1 MSRFNLSEWALAHR
15 NFVLYTMV
23 LLTVLGVMAY
33 GKLGQSEDP
42 PFTFKVMLVQAY
54 WPGATAKE
62 MEQLVA
68 DRIEKT
74 LLEAPHIDSIKSF
87 SRPGETQLFVTA
99 QDNTPNRDMPD
110 FFYQVRKRVGDIQ
123 RSLPQGVQGPFFN
136 DDFGETFG
144 NVFALT
150 GDGFS
155 MAQLRDTA
163 DDLRKEL
170 LRVPGV
176 AKVDVIGVQD
186 EKVYVDLSNQKLAN
200 LGFSAQDIINALQQ
214 WNSMNAAGSFETAS
228 DRIYLRPSGR
238 FRNIN
243 EIAELPIQVGKR
255 TVLLKDVADI
265 KRGYADPNQPQMRF
279 EGVPAVGIGVSMQ
292 KGGDIIALGK
302 HLDADISRIESR
314 LPLGIALHRVN
325 DQPRAVKASIG
336 VFQSS
341 VAEAVLIVLAVSF
354 FSLGLRAG
362 TVVALSIPLVLA
374 ATFIFMN
381 LFDVG
386 LHKISLGALILALGL
401 LVDDAIIAV
410 EMMAVKMEQGLDRIK
425 AASFTYSSMA
435 FPMLTGT
442 LVTAAGFLPIATARS
457 STGEYT
463 LSIFQV
469 VVTALLISWVVAVI
483 VIPYLGYHLLP
494 AHLAGRNGHAGTHQ
508 PGWFERLP
516 VIGRLAIFG
525 RNFYAHFRDVVE
537 WCITWRKTV
546 IVATVALFALS
557 IFGFKFVQQQFFPSS
572 TRVEL
577 LVDMKLAE
585 GSSYWATER
594 EVRKLEAILKGEKQY
609 YDNYVSYVGTGS
621 TRFFLSLDQQLPA
634 PSFAQFVV
642 TANDLKAREI
652 LRDKL
657 IKVLDGDDFT
667 ALRGRILRLEN
678 GPPVGY
684 PVQFRVSGDDL
695 TVLRATAEKVAG
707 VMRADPKLN
716 NVNFDWNERSK
727 AIRLEID
734 QDKAR
739 ALNVSTQDLSGFLA
753 TSINGTT
760 VTYLRERDK
769 LIEVVL
775 RGAPSERAQL
785 SQLQNLSVPTRSGKP
800 VPLTQIARI
809 SYEFEE
815 GIIWRRDRLPTITI
829 RADIYGNTQPATVSA
844 AIDPKLDEFRKALPP
859 GFRIEVGGS
868 VEESA
873 KAGASIAAGM
883 PLMVLTML
891 TVLMMQL
898 QSVQRM
904 ILVVLTAPLGLI
916 GVSAALLVS
925 GKPFGFV
932 AMLGFIALSGMIMRN
947 SVILIDQ
954 IEQDIKAG
962 HEPWNA
968 VIDATVRRFRPIVL
982 TALAAILAM
991 IPLARSVF
999 FGPMAVVIMGGLA
1012 VATALTL
1019 LFLPAAYAAWFRVRK
1034 PVAAM

>member
-1 MSRFNLSEWALAHR
+1 
-15 NFVLYTMV
+15 
-23 LLTVLGVMAY
+23 
-33 GKLGQSEDP
+33 
-42 PFTFKVMLVQAY
+42 
-54 WPGATAKE
+54 
-62 MEQLVA
+62 
-68 DRIEKT
+68 
-74 LLEAPHIDSIKSF
+74 
-87 SRPGETQLFVTA
+87 
-99 QDNTPNRDMPD
+99 
-110 FFYQVRKRVGDIQ
+110 
-123 RSLPQGVQGPFFN
+123 
-136 DDFGETFG
+136 
-144 NVFALT
+144 
-150 GDGFS
+150 
-155 MAQLRDTA
+155 
-163 DDLRKEL
+163 
-170 LRVPGV
+170 
-176 AKVDVIGVQD
+176 
-186 EKVYVDLSNQKLAN
+186 
-200 LGFSAQDIINALQQ
+200 
-214 WNSMNAAGSFETAS
+214 
-228 DRIYLRPSGR
+228 
-238 FRNIN
+238 
-243 EIAELPIQVGKR
+243 
-255 TVLLKDVADI
+255 
-265 KRGYADPNQPQMRF
+265 
-279 EGVPAVGIGVSMQ
+279 
-292 KGGDIIALGK
+292 
-302 HLDADISRIESR
+302 
-314 LPLGIALHRVN
+314 
-325 DQPRAVKASIG
+325 
-336 VFQSS
+336 
-341 VAEAVLIVLAVSF
+341 
-354 FSLGLRAG
+354 
-362 TVVALSIPLVLA
+362 
-374 ATFIFMN
+374 
-381 LFDVG
+381 
-386 LHKISLGALILALGL
+386 
-401 LVDDAIIAV
+401 
-410 EMMAVKMEQGLDRIK
+410 
-425 AASFTYSSMA
+425 
-435 FPMLTGT
+435 
-442 LVTAAGFLPIATARS
+442 
-457 STGEYT
+457 
-463 LSIFQV
+463 
-469 VVTALLISWVVAVI
+469 
-483 VIPYLGYHLLP
+483 
-494 AHLAGRNGHAGTHQ
+494 
-508 PGWFERLP
+508 
-516 VIGRLAIFG
+516 
-525 RNFYAHFRDVVE
+525 
-537 WCITWRKTV
+537 
-546 IVATVALFALS
+546 
-557 IFGFKFVQQQFFPSS
+557 
-572 TRVEL
+572 
-577 LVDMKLAE
+577 MKLAE

-962 HEPWNA
+962 HAPWNA